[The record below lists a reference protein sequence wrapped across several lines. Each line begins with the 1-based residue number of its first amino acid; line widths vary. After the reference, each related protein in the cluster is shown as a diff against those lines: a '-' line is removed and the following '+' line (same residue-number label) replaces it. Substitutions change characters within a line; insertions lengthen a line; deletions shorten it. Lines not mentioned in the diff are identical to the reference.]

1 MSVIRFENVTKS
13 YGNNENTIDGL
24 NLSIESGE
32 FIALIGPS
40 GCGKTTILKLIN
52 KLHKPD
58 SGKIYINNKEVD
70 KWNDIELRR
79 SIGYVIQ
86 QVGLFPHM
94 NISDN
99 ITYVLDI
106 QKVEKSAKTQR
117 ANELIRLVGLN
128 ESYLN
133 RYPSELSGGQKQRVV
148 VARAL
153 AADPEIIL
161 MDEPFGAVDEI
172 VRQTLQDEM
181 LNLYK
186 SLNKTIV
193 FVTHDIEEAFKLAT
207 RIVLFNN
214 GKIQQEGTKEQLM
227 FMPINKFVED
237 FFGVKSYG
245 AYLNTTS
252 IKSILNKCTIVN
264 YEGEEIP
271 SVGVNS
277 SVMEGIKMM
286 LDNGT
291 DIIQVKDNNEIII
304 GRLNLKELN
313 RDILNKI

>member
-1 MSVIRFENVTKS
+1 MSIIRFENVTKS
-13 YGNNENTIDGL
+13 YDNKVNTIDNL
-24 NLSIESGE
+24 NLSIEPGE

-52 KLHKPD
+52 KLHKPN
-58 SGKIYINNKEVD
+58 SGKIYINKKEINE
-70 KWNDIELRR
+70 WNDIELRR
-79 SIGYVIQ
+79 NIGYVIQ

-99 ITYVLDI
+99 ISYVLDI
-106 QKVEKSAKTQR
+106 KKAEKNVKAQR
-117 ANELIRLVGLN
+117 ARELIKLVGLS
-128 ESYLN
+128 ESLLD
-133 RYPSELSGGQKQRVV
+133 RYPSELSGGQKQRVG

-193 FVTHDIEEAFKLAT
+193 FVTHDIEEAFKLST

-214 GKIQQEGTKEQLM
+214 GKIQQDGTKEELM
-227 FMPINKFVED
+227 FRPKNKFVED
-237 FFGVKSYG
+237 FFGVKSFG

-252 IKSILNKCTIVN
+252 IKSILNKCTLID
-264 YEGEEIP
+264 YEQEDIP
-271 SVGVNS
+271 SIGVDS
-277 SVMEGIKMM
+277 SIMEGIKMM
-286 LDNGT
+286 MDNGR
-291 DIIQVKDNNEIII
+291 DSIYVKDDNEIIL
-304 GRLNLKELN
+304 GMLNLKDLN
-313 RDILNKI
+313 RDITNNL

>member
-13 YGNNENTIDGL
+13 YGNNDNTIDEL
-24 NLSIESGE
+24 NLSIEAGE

-52 KLHKPD
+52 KLHKPN
-58 SGKIYINNKEVD
+58 SGEIYINNKEINE
-70 KWNDIELRR
+70 WNDIDLRR

-99 ITYVLDI
+99 ISYVLDI
-106 QKVEKSAKTQR
+106 KKVEKSVKTQR
-117 ANELIRLVGLN
+117 ARQLIKLVGLD
-128 ESYLN
+128 ESFLN
-133 RYPSELSGGQKQRVV
+133 RYPSELSGGQKQRVG

-172 VRQTLQDEM
+172 VRETLQDEM

-207 RIVLFNN
+207 RIVLFHN
-214 GKIQQEGTKEQLM
+214 GKIQQDGTKEQLM
-227 FMPINKFVED
+227 FTPKNKFVED
-237 FFGVKSYG
+237 FFGVKSFG

-252 IKSILNKCTIVN
+252 IKSILSKCTPMN
-264 YEGEEIP
+264 CQGEGKLSI
-271 SVGVNS
+271 GVNS
-277 SVMEGIKMM
+277 SVMEGIKIMI
-286 LDNGT
+286 DNGR
-291 DIIQVKDNNEIII
+291 DSICVKDNNEIII
-304 GRLNLKELN
+304 GNLNLKDLN

>member
-1 MSVIRFENVTKS
+1 MSIIRFENVTKS
-13 YGNNENTIDGL
+13 YDNKVNTIDNL
-24 NLSIESGE
+24 NFLIEPGE

-58 SGKIYINNKEVD
+58 SGKIYINKKEINE
-70 KWNDIELRR
+70 WNDIELRR
-79 SIGYVIQ
+79 NIGYVIQ

-99 ITYVLDI
+99 ISYVLDI
-106 QKVEKSAKTQR
+106 KKVQKDVKAQR
-117 ANELIRLVGLN
+117 ARDLIRLVGLS
-128 ESYLN
+128 ESLLD
-133 RYPSELSGGQKQRVV
+133 RYPSELSGGQKQRVG

-193 FVTHDIEEAFKLAT
+193 FVTHDIEEAFKLST

-214 GKIQQEGTKEQLM
+214 GKIQQDGTKEQLL
-227 FMPINKFVED
+227 FKPKNKFVED
-237 FFGVKSYG
+237 FFGVKSFG

-252 IKSILNKCTIVN
+252 IKSILNKCTLID
-264 YEGEEIP
+264 YEQEDIP
-271 SVGVNS
+271 SIGVDS
-277 SVMEGIKMM
+277 SIMEGIKMM
-286 LDNGT
+286 MDNGR
-291 DIIQVKDNNEIII
+291 DSIYVKDDNEIIL
-304 GRLNLKELN
+304 GMLNLKDLN
-313 RDILNKI
+313 RDITNNL

>member
-13 YGNNENTIDGL
+13 YGNNNNTIDEL
-24 NLSIESGE
+24 NLSIEPGE

-58 SGKIYINNKEVD
+58 SGEIYINNKEI
-70 KWNDIELRR
+70 NDWSDIDLRR

-99 ITYVLDI
+99 ISYVLDI
-106 QKVEKSAKTQR
+106 KKVEKSAKMKR
-117 ANELIRLVGLN
+117 ASQLIKLVGLD
-128 ESYLN
+128 ESFLN
-133 RYPSELSGGQKQRVV
+133 RYPSELSGGQKQRVG

-172 VRQTLQDEM
+172 VRETLQDEM

-207 RIVLFNN
+207 KIVLFHN
-214 GKIQQEGTKEQLM
+214 GKIQQDGTKEQLM
-227 FMPINKFVED
+227 FTPKNKFVKD
-237 FFGVKSYG
+237 FFGVKSFG

-252 IKSILNKCTIVN
+252 IKSILNKCTPMN
-264 YEGEEIP
+264 YQGEIKL
-271 SVGVNS
+271 SIGVNS
-277 SVMEGIKMM
+277 SVMEGIKIMI
-286 LDNGT
+286 DNGR
-291 DIIQVKDNNEIII
+291 DSICVKDNNEIII
-304 GRLNLKELN
+304 GILNLKDLN